1 MLQYCFCCF
10 KFWFFGCEAYG
21 ILVPWLGIKPSPPVL
36 KVQSLNHWIP
46 REVPCH
52 VHFWTSHSPQ
62 HRAWHTAVV
71 QEKSRK
77 PFTLCAMTFL
87 SPKRWIVSQHFLN
100 WRIIDLQY
108 CVNFCYT
115 ANISQRNFNFL
126 RNEALPKT
134 SETAWLKVIRVLF
147 FSSISEFLTWNMMAS
162 ANLQTCKTHK

>member
-1 MLQYCFCCF
+1 MSQFFTWGGQSTGVSALCFT
-10 KFWFFGCEAYG
+10 FWFFGCEAYG

-36 KVQSLNHWIP
+36 KVRSLNHWIP

-52 VHFWTSHSPQ
+52 VYFWTSHSPQ

-100 WRIIDLQY
+100 WNIIDLQY

-126 RNEALPKT
+126 RNDPQREKNIKDRLYFCT
-134 SETAWLKVIRVLF
+134 TRYSGD
-147 FSSISEFLTWNMMAS
+147 
-162 ANLQTCKTHK
+162 